1 MTWGLACLAKE
12 TLGFSG
18 ALKFEFRKV
27 FGGGG
32 RFLVEEQARVSH
44 VCLVFPTELEEG
56 RGVTWRVRVFFFFNL
71 EFLS

>member
-1 MTWGLACLAKE
+1 MAKE

-32 RFLVEEQARVSH
+32 RFLVEEQARVS
-44 VCLVFPTELEEG
+44 VSARFSQVSRRRAGE
-56 RGVTWRVRVFFFFNL
+56 
-71 EFLS
+71 